1 MKKGFLALCIALTL
15 TACGGGS
22 DDNKSVFSL
31 WTRDGDS
38 GTLDLRGAGFGQDWT
53 ISVFLRDATN
63 CLCTMT
69 VIGDESKG
77 SYALGRCISNPF
89 NASVNQQCQ
98 ALNQTGNYTNA
109 GNVLTLFGPNAT
121 ATYR

>member
-1 MKKGFLALCIALTL
+1 MRKGFLTLCAALAL
-15 TACGGGS
+15 TACGGGG
-22 DDNKSVFSL
+22 DDEKSVFSL

-38 GTLDLRGAGFGQDWT
+38 GTLDLRGASFGQDWT
-53 ISVFLRDATN
+53 ISLYLKDATN

-77 SYALGRCISNPF
+77 SYVLGRCISNPYS
-89 NASVNQQCQ
+89 ASVNGQCT

-109 GNVLTLFGPNAT
+109 ANVLTLAGPNST
-121 ATYR
+121 TTYR